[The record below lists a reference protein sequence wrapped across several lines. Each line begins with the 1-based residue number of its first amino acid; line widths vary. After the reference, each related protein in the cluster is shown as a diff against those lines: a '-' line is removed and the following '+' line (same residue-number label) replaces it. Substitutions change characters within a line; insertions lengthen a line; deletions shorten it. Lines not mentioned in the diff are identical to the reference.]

1 MWAKVKK
8 ETKVTNTGSVPS
20 KQDELSLEEQQAL
33 QKSRYHHQT
42 NIIVIMF
49 IPIQLS
55 AILKGISE
63 M

>member
-8 ETKVTNTGSVPS
+8 ETKVTNSGSEPS

-33 QKSRYHHQT
+33 QKSRYHHKT
-42 NIIVIMF
+42 IIIVIMF

-55 AILKGISE
+55 AIVKGISE